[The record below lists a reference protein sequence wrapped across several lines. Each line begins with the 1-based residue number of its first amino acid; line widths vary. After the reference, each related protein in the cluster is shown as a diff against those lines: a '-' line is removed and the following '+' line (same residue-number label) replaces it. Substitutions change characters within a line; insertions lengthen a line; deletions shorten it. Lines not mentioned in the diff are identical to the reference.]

1 MSSPIISDFLAGSV
15 ARRPRERALG
25 YIRAGE
31 LAWLTWQEIADQAK
45 LLAAALCGAG
55 VAPGDRVAQVSEN
68 RYEWII
74 TDLALHLAGAVHV
87 PIHVTL
93 SAEQIAEQII
103 DCDARVV
110 FVSSQE
116 LLAKFVDRLPTGN
129 VFFVHDE
136 QDCGSQ
142 KPLLDHPAGG
152 AHQVVAPV
160 PRAPSPESLATILY
174 TSGTTGRSR
183 GVMLTHANLASN
195 AAATADAFGDDH
207 PELRLCVLP
216 LSHIYAR
223 TCDLYTW
230 LYRGTQLVLAETR
243 ETLARDLQIV
253 RPSALNAVPF
263 LYQRIA
269 DRVKAGD
276 GDQAQALREFFG
288 GRIEHLNCGGA
299 PLAPDTERWY
309 TEHGLTVL
317 LGYGLTE
324 TSPVVAAS
332 TPKSYR
338 AGAVGRLIDEVEVR
352 IAEDGEILVRGPNV
366 MSGYWK
372 NAAATSAAIQDG
384 WFRTGDLGELD
395 SDGFLFIRGR
405 KKELIVLST
414 GKKVAPSR
422 VELLLT
428 ASPIIEQ
435 AIVFGDNLCGL
446 VVLIV
451 PSAVEGARSHPVGTR
466 RGAMDEIYAAEIKR
480 RLASAA
486 HEEQVHRFALLD
498 RPFAIERGEMTGKLS
513 LCRAVIAKNFAAEL
527 EKLSASQSA
536 GKQVGESAVS
546 PAL

>member
-1 MSSPIISDFLAGSV
+1 MTSHVVSDFLANSV
-15 ARRPRERALG
+15 ARRPAEQALG
-25 YIRAGE
+25 YIRGSE
-31 LAWLTWQEIADQAK
+31 LTWLTWREVADQAK
-45 LLAAALCGAG
+45 SLAAVLRATG
-55 VAPGDRVAQVSEN
+55 VLPGDRVAQVSEN
-68 RYEWII
+68 RFEWII

-93 SAEQIAEQII
+93 AAEQMAEQII
-103 DCDARVV
+103 DCEARVV

-116 LLAKFVDRLPTGN
+116 MLSKFADKLPGGK

-136 QDCGSQ
+136 QDGVGWKAPLS
-142 KPLLDHPAGG
+142 KPPALSR
-152 AHQVVAPV
+152 QPPV
-160 PRAPSPESLATILY
+160 PSPQSLATILY

-183 GVMLTHANLASN
+183 GVMLTHGNLASN
-195 AAATADAFGDDH
+195 AAATADSFGDDH

-230 LYRGTQLVLAETR
+230 LYRGTKLVLAESR

-269 DRVKAGD
+269 DRVRAG
-276 GDQAQALREFFG
+276 GGNQAQALREFFG
-288 GRIEHLNCGGA
+288 GRIEQLNCGGA
-299 PLAPDTERWY
+299 PLAPETEQWY
-309 TEHGLTVL
+309 AAHGLPVL

-332 TPKSYR
+332 TPKSNR
-338 AGAVGRLIDEVEVR
+338 AGAVGRVLADVDVR
-352 IAEDGEILVRGPNV
+352 IAADGEILVRGPNV
-366 MSGYWK
+366 MPGYWK
-372 NAAATSAAIQDG
+372 DDVATAAAIQEG
-384 WFRTGDLGELD
+384 WFYTGDLGELD
-395 SDGFLFIRGR
+395 ADGFLFIRGR

-435 AIVFGDNLCGL
+435 AVVFGDNLCGL
-446 VVLIV
+446 VALIV
-451 PSAVEGARSHPVGTR
+451 PAAEEAVGHLPEVTGQEKRY
-466 RGAMDEIYAAEIKR
+466 EKYATEIKR
-480 RLASAA
+480 CLASAA
-486 HEEQVHRFALLD
+486 HEEQIHRYALLD

-513 LCRAVIAKNFAAEL
+513 LCRAVIAKNFSAEL
-527 EKLSASQSA
+527 GKLSAAKS
-536 GKQVGESAVS
+536 ESTQGDESSTAPV
-546 PAL
+546 L